1 MYMRYQNQ
9 NEKKKK
15 KKEKKVDKNNFTLSP
30 MLDN

>member
-1 MYMRYQNQ
+1 MRYQNQ

-15 KKEKKVDKNNFTLSP
+15 KREKKVDKNNFTLSP

>member
-1 MYMRYQNQ
+1 MRYQNQ
-9 NEKKKK
+9 NEKKKKK